1 MFNKKE
7 IVYIFVITI
16 ILAFALTFIR
26 SIETFLYTFVSIFLI
41 ILANIA
47 AKKVSAYYLDSEI
60 DVKIWEMQRF
70 GFKPSSYLK
79 KPFPMGAFLPLIF
92 AGLTYGYLIW
102 MACFVFEVK
111 AKIYRAAK
119 RYGLYSFSEMTEYHI
134 GLIAASGII
143 INLLLSVIGYL
154 IGFSEFAELNIY
166 YAFFNMIP
174 FSDLDG
180 NKIFFGSMIL
190 WSFLASLVL
199 VGLGYVF
206 FVI

>member
-26 SIETFLYTFVSIFLI
+26 SIETFIYTFISIFLI

-60 DVKIWEMQRF
+60 EVKIWEMQRF